1 MNKKLIIGNWKMNP
15 VTLDEAKRIIGKVRN
30 LSKRLSNIRTVVC
43 PPLVYISK
51 IVPTRSIANFHIGAQ
66 TVSSE
71 VSGAYTGE
79 VNSAMLKDIGV
90 EYVIVGHSE
99 ERMRGDTDEIVSKK
113 IVSVLEAGLIPVVC
127 VGELKRDVDSG
138 SHFDELKNQIKNS
151 FANIPHGSAKEI
163 ILAYEPV
170 WAIGA
175 SESMLPEQIY
185 EMSLF
190 VKKVFSDIFGPE
202 AGIKV
207 PILYGGSVNARNAAE
222 IISIGKVQGLL
233 VGRESLNTVGFTELM
248 KAVDGVN

>member
-1 MNKKLIIGNWKMNP
+1 MNKKLIVGNWKMNP
-15 VTLDEAKRIIGKVRN
+15 GTLDEAKRIIGKVKN

-51 IVPTRSIANFHIGAQ
+51 VVSTKSISNFSIGAQ

-71 VSGAYTGE
+71 VSGPYTGE
-79 VNSAMLKDIGV
+79 VNSVMLKDIGV
-90 EYVIVGHSE
+90 EFVIIGHSE
-99 ERMRGDTDEIVSKK
+99 ERAKGDTDEIVSKK
-113 IVSVLEAGLIPVVC
+113 ISSVLDSGLTPIVC
-127 VGELKRDVDSG
+127 VGELKRDTEAG
-138 SHFDELKNQIKNS
+138 THFEELKNQIKNS
-151 FANIPHGSAKEI
+151 FANVSHGSAKEI

-190 VKKVFSDIFGPE
+190 VKKVFSDIFGTE

-222 IISIGKVQGLL
+222 IMSVGKVQGLL
-233 VGRESLNTVGFTELM
+233 VGRESLNAVGFTELM
-248 KAVDGVN
+248 KAVNEVK